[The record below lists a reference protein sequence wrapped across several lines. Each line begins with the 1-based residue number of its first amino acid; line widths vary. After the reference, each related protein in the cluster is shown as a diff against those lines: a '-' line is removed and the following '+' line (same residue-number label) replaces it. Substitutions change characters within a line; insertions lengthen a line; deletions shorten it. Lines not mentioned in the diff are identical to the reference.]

1 MRETI
6 IVSIIN
12 CIPELVAILVAIL
25 SAFIYKKLIP
35 FINAKLDEKN
45 IEITSKQLED
55 VKEWIAILVDSAY
68 RLDKSGKL
76 QNITKKEY
84 VTEKIIEYVAK
95 SNYNFT
101 DDQLDDIR
109 RAAVVALEQ
118 TEAAIGDIVNRI
130 EDEVVK

>member
-35 FINAKLDEKN
+35 FINAKIDEKN
-45 IEITSKQLED
+45 IEITAKQLND

-68 RLDKSGKL
+68 RLDRSGKL

-84 VTEKIIEYVAK
+84 VTEKIIEYVSK
-95 SNYNFT
+95 SDYNFT
-101 DDQLDDIR
+101 EDQLDDIR
-109 RAAVVALEQ
+109 RAAVVTLEQ

>member
-68 RLDKSGKL
+68 ILDKSGKL

-118 TEAAIGDIVNRI
+118 TEAAIGDIINRI

>member
-118 TEAAIGDIVNRI
+118 TEAAIGDIINRI

>member
-55 VKEWIAILVDSAY
+55 VNEWIAILVDSAY

-84 VTEKIIEYVAK
+84 VTKKIIEYVAK

>member
-95 SNYNFT
+95 SNYNLT

-118 TEAAIGDIVNRI
+118 TEAAIGDIINRI

>member
-1 MRETI
+1 MKETI
-6 IVSIIN
+6 IVSVIN

-25 SAFIYKKLIP
+25 SAFVYKKLIP

-45 IEITSKQLED
+45 IDITAKQLDD

-84 VTEKIIEYVAK
+84 VTEKIIEYVSK
-95 SNYNFT
+95 SDYKFT
-101 DDQLDDIR
+101 EEQLDDIR

-118 TEAAIGDIVNRI
+118 TEIAISDIANRL
-130 EDEVVK
+130 EEEVIK